1 MPLAELF
8 SSFQRPQS
16 VWKALLWGVF
26 TVALIGFVAGL
37 ATVGYLLQDLPPI
50 TGLHEYQPS
59 LVTRVYSA
67 DKQVIGQF
75 FVERRILVPLEKIP
89 RYLVN
94 AVVANEDAR
103 FFEHRGLDFIGIARA
118 AITNLVSGKIRQ
130 GASTITQQLARSLF
144 LSPKRDF
151 ERKAKEALLAL
162 KMEQILGKEQILELY
177 LNQIYFGHGAYGV
190 QSAAQT
196 YFGKD
201 VGQLTLAEAAYLA
214 GLPKGPADYSPY
226 YHPEASKKRQATVL
240 RRMVEE
246 RFITTTEAEVA
257 MAEAV
262 PFRRQTRDEPAP
274 YFVEHIRQRL
284 MATYGEAMV
293 YKGGLQVYTT
303 LSLPEQQV
311 ATTVLQEGLRQLD
324 KRQGYRGPLRRGV
337 SLDEFSAKRVSG
349 GASADAPLR
358 PGEIIEAVVAKVGQD
373 DLTVLARGL
382 TGQIAAGDLMWA
394 RRRLKGPDP
403 IKHVKDTGAKTPG
416 ELFKVGDVI
425 EVSVKKMVGDV
436 AQMTLEQTP
445 LVEGALVALDPRT
458 GAVRAMIGGYDF
470 QRSEY
475 NRATSARRQP
485 GSAFKPMIYAAAIN
499 QGLSPGTPI
508 VDSGVVYN
516 ENDPDLVWRPE
527 NYDQK
532 FEGLITLRAS
542 LAQSRN
548 AATVRLLEK
557 IGINP
562 VLDLAQNLGIT
573 SPLANDL
580 TLALGSSGVT
590 LQELTAAYGTFFN
603 QGIRLEPYSIE
614 SVLDSNGQ
622 VLETHVPD
630 PRAVMTKE
638 SAYLIT
644 NMMEDVIQR
653 GTGQAA
659 KGMGRPLAGKTG
671 TTNDFTDAWFVGG
684 APNLVTGVWVGF
696 DEIRTLGDRESGAR
710 EALPIWMNYMKAAL
724 EPLPVV
730 PFAMPEGIVEVKI
743 DPATGLLAPEGSDQ
757 GTVEVFLRGTEPT
770 KHAEMKSSPSQFF
783 KFDQM

>member
-1 MPLAELF
+1 MTLAELF
-8 SSFQRPQS
+8 SSFRRPQS
-16 VWKALLWGVF
+16 VRQALLWGVL
-26 TVALIGFVAGL
+26 TVVLIGFVAGL

-94 AVVANEDAR
+94 AVVAIEDSR
-103 FFEHRGLDFIGIARA
+103 FFEHRGLDFVGIARA

-144 LSPKRDF
+144 LSPKRDY

-201 VGQLTLAEAAYLA
+201 VGQLTVAEAAYLA

-246 RFITTTEAEVA
+246 RFITTAEAETAMVEDVA
-257 MAEAV
+257 
-262 PFRRQTRDEPAP
+262 FRRQTRDEPAP
-274 YFVEHIRQRL
+274 YFVEHVRQRL

-311 ATTVLQEGLRQLD
+311 ATTVLLEGLRQLD

-337 SLDEFSAKRVSG
+337 SPDEFSAKLVTS
-349 GASADAPLR
+349 GASADPPLR
-358 PGEIIEAVVAKVGQD
+358 PGEIIEAVVSKVGKD
-373 DLTVLARGL
+373 GLTVLARGL
-382 TGQIAAGDLMWA
+382 TGRIAADDPMWA

-436 AQMTLEQTP
+436 AQMTLEQIP
-445 LVEGALVALDPRT
+445 LVEGALLSLDPRT
-458 GAVRAMIGGYDF
+458 GAVRTMIGGYDF
-470 QRSEY
+470 LRSEY

-532 FEGLITLRAS
+532 FEGLITLRDS

-562 VLDLAQNLGIT
+562 VLDLAQNLGVT
-573 SPLANDL
+573 SPLASDL

-603 QGIRLEPYSIE
+603 QGIRLEPYTIE

-622 VLETHVPD
+622 VLEMHVPE
-630 PRAVMTKE
+630 PRSVMSKE
-638 SAYLIT
+638 SAYLIA

-710 EALPIWMNYMKAAL
+710 AALPIWMRYMKAAL
-724 EPLPVV
+724 ESLPMM
-730 PFAMPEGIVEVKI
+730 PFTMPDGIVEVRI

-757 GTVEVFLRGTEPT
+757 GTVEVFLKGTEPT

-783 KFDQM
+783 QFDQM

>member
-1 MPLAELF
+1 M
-8 SSFQRPQS
+8 
-16 VWKALLWGVF
+16 LWGIV
-26 TVALIGFVAGL
+26 TVVLIGFVAGL

-59 LVTRVYSA
+59 LVTRVYSS

-89 RYLVN
+89 RHLVN

-103 FFEHRGLDFIGIARA
+103 FFEHRGVDFIGIARA
-118 AITNLVSGKIRQ
+118 AITNLLSGKIRQ

-190 QSAAQT
+190 QAAAQT
-196 YFGKD
+196 YYGKD

-226 YHPEASKKRQATVL
+226 YHPEAAKKRQATVL

-246 RFITTTEAEVA
+246 RFITTAEAEGA
-257 MAEAV
+257 MAEDV

-311 ATTVLQEGLRQLD
+311 ATAVLQEGLRQLD

-337 SLDEFSAKRVSG
+337 SPDEFSAKRVSN
-349 GASADAPLR
+349 GAAADAPPR
-358 PGEIIEAVVAKVGQD
+358 PGEIIEAVVAKVGKD
-373 DLTVLARGL
+373 ELTVLARGL
-382 TGQIAAGDLMWA
+382 TGRIAAGDLMWA

-425 EVSVKKMVGDV
+425 EVSLKKMVGDV
-436 AQMTLEQTP
+436 AQMTLEETP
-445 LVEGALVALDPRT
+445 LVEGALLSLDPRT

-470 QRSEY
+470 LRSEY

-532 FEGLITLRAS
+532 FEGLITLRQS

-603 QGIRLEPYSIE
+603 QGIRLEPYTIE

-622 VLETHVPD
+622 VLEMHVPD
-630 PRAVMTKE
+630 PRSVMTKE
-638 SAYLIT
+638 SAYLIA

-659 KGMGRPLAGKTG
+659 KDMGRPMAGKTG

-684 APNLVTGVWVGF
+684 APNLVAGVWVGF

-710 EALPIWMNYMKAAL
+710 AALPIWMNYMKAAL
-724 EPLPVV
+724 ESLPVV
-730 PFAMPEGIVEVKI
+730 PFTMPEGIVEVKI

-757 GTVEVFLRGTEPT
+757 GTVEVFLKGTEPT

-783 KFDQM
+783 QFDQM

>member
-1 MPLAELF
+1 MTLAELF
-8 SSFQRPQS
+8 SSFRRPQS
-16 VWKALLWGVF
+16 VRQALLWGVL
-26 TVALIGFVAGL
+26 TVVLIGFVAGL

-94 AVVANEDAR
+94 AVVAIEDSR
-103 FFEHRGLDFIGIARA
+103 FFEHRGLDFVGIARA

-144 LSPKRDF
+144 LSPKRDY

-162 KMEQILGKEQILELY
+162 KMEQVLGKEQILELY

-196 YFGKD
+196 YFGKE
-201 VGQLTLAEAAYLA
+201 VGQLTVAEAAYLA

-246 RFITTTEAEVA
+246 RFITTAEAETA
-257 MAEAV
+257 MAEDVA
-262 PFRRQTRDEPAP
+262 FRRQTRDEPAP
-274 YFVEHIRQRL
+274 YFVEHVRQRL

-311 ATTVLQEGLRQLD
+311 ATTVLLEGLRQLD

-337 SLDEFSAKRVSG
+337 SPDEFSAKLVGS
-349 GASADAPLR
+349 GASADPPLR
-358 PGEIIEAVVAKVGQD
+358 PGEIIEAVVSKVGKD
-373 DLTVLARGL
+373 GLTVLARGL
-382 TGQIAAGDLMWA
+382 TGRIAADDVMWA

-403 IKHVKDTGAKTPG
+403 VKHVKDTGAKTPV

-425 EVSVKKMVGDV
+425 EVSLKKMVGDV
-436 AQMTLEQTP
+436 AQMILEQTP
-445 LVEGALVALDPRT
+445 LVEGAMLSLDPRT
-458 GAVRAMIGGYDF
+458 GAVRTMIGGYDF
-470 QRSEY
+470 LRSEY

-532 FEGLITLRAS
+532 FEGLITLRQS

-573 SPLANDL
+573 APLANDL

-603 QGIRLEPYSIE
+603 QGIRLEPYTVE

-622 VLETHVPD
+622 VLEMHVPE
-630 PRAVMTKE
+630 PRSVMSKE
-638 SAYLIT
+638 SAYLIA

-710 EALPIWMNYMKAAL
+710 AALPIWMRYMKAAL
-724 EPLPVV
+724 ESLPVM
-730 PFAMPEGIVEVKI
+730 PFTMPDGIVEVRI
-743 DPATGLLAPEGSDQ
+743 DPATGLLAPDGSDQ

-783 KFDQM
+783 QFDQM

>member
-1 MPLAELF
+1 MPLAEFF
-8 SSFQRPQS
+8 SRFQSPQS
-16 VWKALLWGVF
+16 VRSVLLWGISAV
-26 TVALIGFVAGL
+26 VLIGFVAGL
-37 ATVGYLLQDLPPI
+37 ATVGYLLHDLPPI

-67 DKQVIGQF
+67 DKQEIGQF

-89 RYLVN
+89 RYLMN
-94 AVVANEDAR
+94 AVVAIEDSR
-103 FFEHRGLDFIGIARA
+103 FFEHRGLDFVGIARA
-118 AITNLVSGKIRQ
+118 AITNLLSGKIRQ

-144 LSPKRDF
+144 LSPTRDF

-201 VGQLTLAEAAYLA
+201 VGQVTLAEAAYLA
-214 GLPKGPADYSPY
+214 GLPKGPTDYSPY
-226 YHPEASKKRQATVL
+226 HHPEASRKRQATVL

-246 RFITTTEAEVA
+246 RFITTTEAEMA
-257 MAEAV
+257 MTEDV
-262 PFRRQTRDEPAP
+262 PFSRQTRDEPAP

-303 LSLPEQQV
+303 LSLAEQQV
-311 ATTVLQEGLRQLD
+311 ATAVLQEGLRQLD

-337 SLDEFSAKRVSG
+337 SPDEVSAKRVSD

-358 PGEIIEAVVAKVGQD
+358 PGEIIEAVVAKVGKD
-373 DLTVLARGL
+373 ELTVLARGL
-382 TGQIAAGDLMWA
+382 TGRIAAGDLMWA

-403 IKHVKDTGAKTPG
+403 IKHVKDTGARTPG
-416 ELFKVGDVI
+416 QLFKVGDVI

-445 LVEGALVALDPRT
+445 IVEGALLSIDPRT

-470 QRSEY
+470 LRSEY

-485 GSAFKPMIYAAAIN
+485 GSAFKPMIYAAAIT

-516 ENDPDLVWRPE
+516 EDDPDLVWRPE

-532 FEGLITLRAS
+532 FEGLITLRQS

-557 IGINP
+557 IGIVP

-590 LQELTAAYGTFFN
+590 LQELTAAYGTFYN
-603 QGIRLEPYSIE
+603 QGIRLEPYPIE

-622 VLETHVPD
+622 VLEMHVPD
-630 PRAVMTKE
+630 PRSVMTKE

-644 NMMEDVIQR
+644 NMMEDVVQR

-659 KGMGRPLAGKTG
+659 KEMGRPLAGKTG

-684 APNLVTGVWVGF
+684 APNLVTGIWVGF
-696 DEIRTLGDRESGAR
+696 DEIRTLGDKETGAR
-710 EALPIWMNYMKAAL
+710 AALPIWMIYMKTAL
-724 EPLPVV
+724 ESLPVM
-730 PFAMPEGIVEVKI
+730 PFTMPDGIVAVRI

-757 GTVEVFLRGTEPT
+757 GTVEVFLKGTEPT
-770 KHAEMKSSPSQFF
+770 THAEMKSSPSQFF